1 MSVQKPIILIGAGG
15 HAGVLFDMLLQQK
28 LTCIAVVDKAVN
40 QTLWNGLPLLSESE
54 FLTRFS
60 SSDVELVLGIG
71 SLPNKDTRKSLYA
84 FFKKAGFNFKTLI
97 HPFSS
102 VSPSASLGE
111 GAQVM
116 AGAIV
121 QANAVCADNV
131 IINTCASVDHDTYV
145 SAHSHIAPR
154 ATLCGNVKIGE
165 HVYVGASSTLIQGV
179 SIGHDAIIAAGA
191 VVVNDIQPFSCV
203 KGCPAKPDE

>member
-1 MSVQKPIILIGAGG
+1 MSVQKPIALIGAGG
-15 HAGVLFDMLLQQK
+15 HAGVLLDILLQRNF
-28 LTCIAVVDKAVN
+28 TCIAVVDKAPN
-40 QTLWNGLPLLSESE
+40 QTVWSGLPLICESD

-60 SSDVELVLGIG
+60 SNEVDLVLGLG
-71 SLPNKDTRKSLYA
+71 SIPNSDTRKSLYM
-84 FFKKAGFNFKTLI
+84 FFKKRGFQFKTLI

-102 VSPSASLGE
+102 VSPSACLGE

-131 IINTCASVDHDTYV
+131 IINTCASVDHDTHV
-145 SAHSHIAPR
+145 SAHSHIAPN
-154 ATLCGNVKIGE
+154 ATLCGDVKVGE

-179 SIGHDAIIAAGA
+179 SIGHDSIIAAGA
-191 VVVNDIQPFSCV
+191 VVVNNIQPFSCV
-203 KGCPAKPDE
+203 KGCPAKPGK

>member
-1 MSVQKPIILIGAGG
+1 MSVQKPIALIGAGG
-15 HAGVLFDMLLQQK
+15 HAGVLLDILLQQNF
-28 LTCIAVVDKAVN
+28 TCVAVVDKTPN
-40 QTLWNGLPLLSESE
+40 ETLWNGFPLISERDFLS
-54 FLTRFS
+54 RFS
-60 SSDVELVLGIG
+60 PNDVDLVLGLG
-71 SLPNKDTRKSLYA
+71 SLPNNHSRKSLYA
-84 FFKKAGFNFKTLI
+84 FFKKSGFNFKTLI

-111 GAQVM
+111 GTQVM

-121 QANAVCADNV
+121 QANVVCADNV
-131 IINTCASVDHDTYV
+131 IINTRASVDHDVHV
-145 SAHSHIAPR
+145 SAHSHIAPS
-154 ATLCGNVKIGE
+154 ATLCGQVKVGE

-179 SIGHDAIIAAGA
+179 SIGHDSVIAAGA